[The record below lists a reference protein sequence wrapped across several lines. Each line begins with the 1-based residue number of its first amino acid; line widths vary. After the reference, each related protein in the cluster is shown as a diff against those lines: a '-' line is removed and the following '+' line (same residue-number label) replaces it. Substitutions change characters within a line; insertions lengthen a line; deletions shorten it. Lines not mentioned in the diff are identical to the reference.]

1 VYLYEMAA
9 AAEVIKSNTRR
20 DTLVL
25 DGFMYVRNAVKGE
38 RIYWECIEK
47 RPYRCFGRAVT
58 MNDKTY
64 CSREHTHPPD
74 LAKIELR
81 KAEELCRDRAVTTDS
96 HASTIITSV
105 VKMLPPKANP
115 YITTTNLMKTI
126 RRARKT
132 AMTRLN
138 KTYENTTTM
147 KKGLTNN
154 NLTRKRKLRRSVG
167 SLLEASSSG
176 ASGTDNSSS
185 MIVFSDAFPEATDF
199 KPSNFLEMRS
209 QLSSQLPCKYTDNKV
224 NNSSLLRESC
234 ENLNAESMAKSET
247 SAKESNSTAETVP
260 DSAQRPLVR
269 DRDCSSPTEDDV
281 LREFMALDGAVDATN
296 HSSTPQV
303 PEAEKISRTPDVLT
317 VRRQRPVS
325 GSQLK
330 GRLSSAEAGGSKHGP
345 LLLKFQGR
353 RCSNNVASIRLD
365 TLLDGRDMHAG
376 SFIVRGNGLEDA
388 SRFGLPSNSSSAN
401 VGSKMLS
408 LCQSRTRKSTPEL
421 TVSPSSPF
429 RPTLDNIPITKNMRY
444 IDSGLTFCLIAPD
457 LDGPSN
463 ERFVIF
469 STERCLGMLEWHE
482 WAVDVDLFALPDAF
496 VYGQLLTIYARIEG
510 HNLRCAWIL
519 LSSRTTELCVR
530 ALKALQS
537 KEKIL
542 EPKIIFTDYDNLL
555 LIALEMAFPNAQIKG
570 SFDHLRRRLFDEI
583 EKNKL
588 QQLCPSYSTL
598 IEKIK
603 LFLAIAFVSSN
614 WTLFAFREFHR
625 H

>member
-1 VYLYEMAA
+1 
-9 AAEVIKSNTRR
+9 
-20 DTLVL
+20 
-25 DGFMYVRNAVKGE
+25 MYVRNAVKGE

-58 MNDKTY
+58 MSDKTY

-74 LAKIELR
+74 PAKIELR
-81 KAEELCRDRAVTTDS
+81 KAEELCRDRAVNTDS

-105 VKMLPPKANP
+105 VKMLPSKTNP

-138 KTYENTTTM
+138 TICKKTTPM
-147 KKGLTNN
+147 KTGLTSN
-154 NLTRKRKLRRSVG
+154 NLTGKSKSRRSVG
-167 SLLEASSSG
+167 SLLKASSSR
-176 ASGTDNSSS
+176 ASGSDESGS
-185 MIVFSDAFPEATDF
+185 MIVFSDAYPEATDF
-199 KPSNFLEMRS
+199 KPSNFLDMRS
-209 QLSSQLPCKYTDNKV
+209 QLSSQLVCNSTDNKT
-224 NNSSLLRESC
+224 NDSSPVTDSC
-234 ENLNAESMAKSET
+234 ENLNANSMTKSET
-247 SAKESNSTAETVP
+247 SAEEVNSMTETVP
-260 DSAQRPLVR
+260 DSAQRPQVR
-269 DRDCSSPTEDDV
+269 DCHDRSSPTDEDV
-281 LREFMALDGAVDATN
+281 VREFMALDGAMNVAN

-303 PEAEKISRTPDVLT
+303 PEVEKISRATNVLT
-317 VRRQRPVS
+317 VRQQRPVS
-325 GSQLK
+325 GSGLK
-330 GRLSSAEAGGSKHGP
+330 GRLSSVEACGSKHGP
-345 LLLKFQGR
+345 LLLRIQGG

-365 TLLDGRDMHAG
+365 TLLDDRDMQAG

-388 SRFGLPSNSSSAN
+388 SEFGLPSNSSSAN
-401 VGSKMLS
+401 VGSKMPS
-408 LCQSRTRKSTPEL
+408 RCQSRKRKSVPEL
-421 TVSPSSPF
+421 IISPSSPF
-429 RPTLDNIPITKNMRY
+429 RPTLGNIPITKNMRY
-444 IDSGLTFCLIAPD
+444 IDSGLTFSLIAPD

-469 STERCLGMLEWHE
+469 STERCLGILEWYE
-482 WAVDVDLFALPDAF
+482 WAVDVDLYALPDAF
-496 VYGQLLTIYARIEG
+496 AYGQLLTIYARIEG

-542 EPKIIFTDYDNLL
+542 EPKVIFADYDSFL
-555 LIALEMAFPNAQIKG
+555 LIALEMAFPNARIKG

-588 QQLCPSYSTL
+588 QQLCPSYFTL

-614 WTLFAFREFHR
+614 WTLFAFRKFYLR
-625 H
+625 